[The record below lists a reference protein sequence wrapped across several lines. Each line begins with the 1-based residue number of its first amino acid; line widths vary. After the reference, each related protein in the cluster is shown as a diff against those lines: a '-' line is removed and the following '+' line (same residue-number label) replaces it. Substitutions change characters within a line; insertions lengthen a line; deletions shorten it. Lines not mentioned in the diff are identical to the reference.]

1 MTQYEMIVT
10 YLTALAG
17 RFRDDERGI
26 GVAETIVLTGFA
38 LVGAAAVAV
47 ILWSQAQGRRQRR
60 RRAGAAG
67 PVASAGSWQRCCSG
81 SAETIEAGSPPR
93 SSCSRCSPS
102 SPSCSCRR
110 CSGNATAT
118 SPPRRPT
125 GRRARSPCTT
135 PGRAAAQGDLESDL
149 RSLGLRNISVSVS
162 RGDDVTV
169 VEVSGDAPGILIG
182 TSVRVHA
189 RSVTPTDRFDAP

>member
-1 MTQYEMIVT
+1 MTQYEMIVG

-38 LVGAAAVAV
+38 LVGDGRHRRHPVG
-47 ILWSQAQGRRQRR
+47 QAQGRRRRR

-102 SPSCSCRR
+102 IAFVFVQAMLWQRDRDLAAAAADRASSAIALYDAGDERS
-110 CSGNATAT
+110 
-118 SPPRRPT
+118 T
-125 GRRARSPCTT
+125 GRPRERSALARAAQHLGVGE
-135 PGRAAAQGDLESDL
+135 PGR
-149 RSLGLRNISVSVS
+149 RRHRR
-162 RGDDVTV
+162 RGQ
-169 VEVSGDAPGILIG
+169 
-182 TSVRVHA
+182 R
-189 RSVTPTDRFDAP
+189 